1 MHRILNVLKIFRVM
15 LLSALRANRDA
26 AGLEQAEAWRRRSLQ
41 LHAGCARLCDEVG
54 IRIRVEGTIPNRA
67 GMLVVANH
75 FGVIDP
81 VILTAAT
88 PMAPVARADLQRW
101 PFVGDVS
108 VSHGMIPVDRERRTA
123 AVSFVE
129 RVRERLAAGLNVLV
143 FPEGGTGDARPVRP
157 FKTGVFQAVIGQE
170 GGMVLP
176 AYLSIDRVEG
186 EAAADDGVR
195 RRVVWLEH
203 TSFWAHIWSLAALR
217 SLDYTVRFGEP
228 ISAEGRDRKELAQLA
243 RNAVEEI
250 RLSLHSPRS

>member
-15 LLSALRANRDA
+15 LSSSLQANREA
-26 AGLEQAEAWRRRSLQ
+26 AGLERMEAQRRRTRQ
-41 LHAGCARLCDEVG
+41 LHAGCARLCEQVN
-54 IRIRVEGTIPNRA
+54 IRVRVEGTAPDRT
-67 GMLVVANH
+67 GMLVAANH

-81 VILTAAT
+81 VVMAAAA

-101 PFVGDVS
+101 PFIGNVS

-129 RVRERLAAGLNVLV
+129 RVGEWLSAGQNVLV
-143 FPEGGTGDARPVRP
+143 FPEGNTSEARPIRP
-157 FKTGVFQAVIGQE
+157 FRTGAFEAARGRA

-186 EAAADDGVR
+186 EAASDEVR

-203 TSFWAHIWSLAALR
+203 TSFWAHVWALAGLR
-217 SLDYTVRFGEP
+217 SLEYTVHFGEP
-228 ISAEGRDRKELAQLA
+228 IPAEGRNRKELAQLA